1 MHKLTKVFTAFLAT
15 FLISGCSNSPLLS
28 GSAASVGGQSIKQQV
43 VTDQVKE
50 LQDQFKANP
59 GQLSPPSSGELSQL
73 VVSRL
78 VREKIILDSAAQL
91 KIKISD
97 SEVAQFRETINKRYG
112 DDTSLPEQ
120 LANQQAVPATQ
131 IDSFLKMFLSLSYIG
146 STLEPKGTPEQQSA
160 AASSYLAGEANQ
172 SNIEISPRYGTWN
185 IQKLMAAGSDN
196 SLSLPAAGSQ

>member
-50 LQDQFKANP
+50 LENQFKTNP
-59 GQLSPPSSGELSQL
+59 GQLSPPSAGELGQL
-73 VVSRL
+73 VVNRL
-78 VREKIILDSAAQL
+78 IYEKIISDSVSQL

-97 SEVAQFRETINKRYG
+97 SEVAQLRETIYG
-112 DDTSLPEQ
+112 QYGEEPVIQQ
-120 LANQQAVPATQ
+120 LAAKQGVPATQ
-131 IDSFLKMFLSLSYIG
+131 INSFFKMVLSQNYIG
-146 STLEPKGTPEQQSA
+146 TTLEPKGSAEQQSA
-160 AASSYLAGEANQ
+160 AASRYLANKANQ

-185 IQKLMAAGSDN
+185 IQQMIAAGSDN
-196 SLSLPAAGSQ
+196 SLSMPASGSQ